1 MKMKYLLLLCC
12 LLSSAFL
19 ADAQKNKKHK
29 RHAKA
34 SIDKPINYMEIGAP
48 LPPIKIYRRDGQ
60 YLTNETL
67 KNDAHL
73 IMMLF
78 NPTCGHCEEVTMNIK
93 DHIYLFKKSNLVL
106 VAGAAMLPILPYF
119 TNNTRVDGYPTIQIG
134 VDSSE
139 YIDKTYKQI
148 ALPQINIYDKDRKL
162 VKIFTGDTPIDS
174 LKQYID

>member
-1 MKMKYLLLLCC
+1 MKMKYLLLLSC
-12 LLSSAFL
+12 LLSSAFI
-19 ADAQKNKKHK
+19 ADAQKNKKQKTHTK
-29 RHAKA
+29 TIAT
-34 SIDKPINYMEIGAP
+34 SPINYMEIGAP

-78 NPTCGHCEEVTMNIK
+78 NPTCGHCEEVTINLKKNIF
-93 DHIYLFKKSNLVL
+93 LFKQSNLVL
-106 VAGAAMLPILPYF
+106 VAGPAMLPILSYF

-139 YIDKTYKQI
+139 YIEKTYKQV

-174 LKQYID
+174 LKKYID